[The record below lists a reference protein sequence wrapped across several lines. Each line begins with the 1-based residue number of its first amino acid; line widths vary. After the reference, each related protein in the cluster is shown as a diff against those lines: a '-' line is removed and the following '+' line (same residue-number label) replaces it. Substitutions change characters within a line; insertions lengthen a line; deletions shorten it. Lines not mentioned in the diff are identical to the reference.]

1 MRVNEI
7 FLSIQGEGLLTGFPT
22 VFVRFTG
29 CNLRCSY
36 CDTTYSYYS
45 GEEMSAEQI
54 CRRISDYG
62 FSRVCLTGGEPLL
75 QEGLQELIDRLE
87 GCRVA
92 IETNGSIP
100 LDRLRLPEGQTYV
113 MDVKTPSSGEESSIH
128 RPNFELLR
136 EEDEVKFV
144 IGNREDYLWAR
155 DIIQKGCIKGT
166 VTISPV
172 FGKIIPAQIV
182 GWILEDGLDV
192 RFQLQLHKIIFDPEA
207 RGV

>member
-1 MRVNEI
+1 MKVNEI

-29 CNLRCSY
+29 CNLRCSF

-54 CRRISDYG
+54 YQRISDYG

-87 GCRVA
+87 GYRVT

-100 LDRLRLPEGQTYV
+100 LDRVSLLEGQTYV
-113 MDVKTPSSGEESSIH
+113 MDVKAPSSGEEGSIH
-128 RPNFELLR
+128 WPNFELLR

-144 IGNREDYLWAR
+144 VGNREDYLWAR
-155 DIIQKGCIKGT
+155 DIIQKELVKGT
-166 VTISPV
+166 ATISPV

-182 GWILEDGLDV
+182 RWILEDGLDV
-192 RFQLQLHKIIFDPEA
+192 RFQLQLHKIIFDPDA